1 MSLPNMPMSAFEIL
15 EFVKAAN
22 CYLNVS
28 IAYHILLTM
37 LVTVAI
43 VEISFSKL
51 KLLQNYLRS
60 KMS

>member
-1 MSLPNMPMSAFEIL
+1 MSAFEIL